1 MKLLAYILRL
11 VVRVIS
17 NLLYLLAFCVVALLL
32 AMMLYSLWC

>member
-11 VVRVIS
+11 ATTRIA
-17 NLLYLLAFCVVALLL
+17 NLLYFMACGVVLALL

>member
-17 NLLYLLAFCVVALLL
+17 NLLYLLAFVLLR
-32 AMMLYSLWC
+32 YFWQ

>member
-17 NLLYLLAFCVVALLL
+17 SLLYFMAWSVVLVLL
-32 AMMLYSLWC
+32 AMMLYAFWC

>member
-17 NLLYLLAFCVVALLL
+17 NLLYFMAWSVVLALL
-32 AMMLYSLWC
+32 AMTLYAFWC

>member
-17 NLLYLLAFCVVALLL
+17 SLLYLLAFVLLR
-32 AMMLYSLWC
+32 YFWQ